1 MTRADEKIEGGCEH
15 IIVPLRDA
23 FRGESDRAKALRME
37 KVEKILQDDA
47 VMVQPIFRPVYT
59 IAAKSVHGY
68 PGHPT
73 QCHQFNKVW
82 KA

>member
-1 MTRADEKIEGGCEH
+1 MFQHAVEL
-15 IIVPLRDA
+15 LRKEYT
-23 FRGESDRAKALRME
+23 FGKW
-37 KVEKILQDDA
+37 KILQDDA